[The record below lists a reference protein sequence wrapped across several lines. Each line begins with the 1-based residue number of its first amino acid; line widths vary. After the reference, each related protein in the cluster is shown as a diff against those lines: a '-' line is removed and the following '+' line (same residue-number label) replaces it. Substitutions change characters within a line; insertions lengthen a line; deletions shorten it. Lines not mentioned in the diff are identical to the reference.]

1 MRIICGTDFSKPA
14 AQAATAAAA
23 FAAQFEDSLQ
33 LVHVRE
39 GTGLAALDPGVLATL
54 TAGVAGRLGTEADR
68 LRRLG
73 AVVKEQVVTGV
84 PDEELVALSR
94 RRGARLLVLS
104 SLGRRAP
111 GRWLIGSVSERA
123 AEGAALPTLV
133 VRDAAPFTAWA
144 AGKRA
149 LKVLVAVDFTIP
161 AAAALRWVKELQRVG
176 PCDIIVAHVA
186 WPPAEQARL
195 GLDGPLSL
203 TELPPAAQ
211 QGRERELMDTV
222 REILGADAA
231 RVRVVPGW
239 GRADAALLELA
250 GQESADLV
258 VTGTRQ
264 QHGLERLAGSSVSRG
279 LLRYAPMSVVC
290 VPAPEAVAHGV
301 GALPRLQRVLATTDF
316 SVLGDRAI
324 PYAYAALVHGGVVK
338 LIHVLP
344 PWELPGPLVPHYQPG
359 RLTRAQHQQLAA
371 DSLVKLQALIPPQAA
386 ACGIVTEVEIIFGT
400 NPATAICQTA
410 EQFGADL
417 ICLGTHGRAG
427 LSAAVLGSVANAVM
441 ARSKRPLLAVPPTK
455 A

>member
-1 MRIICGTDFSKPA
+1 MR
-14 AQAATAAAA
+14 
-23 FAAQFEDSLQ
+23 FEDTLQ
-33 LVHVRE
+33 FVHVRE
-39 GTGLAALDPGVLATL
+39 GTGLAALDPDVRATL
-54 TAGVAGRLGTEADR
+54 AAGVAGRLGAEAQR

-73 AVVKEQVVTGV
+73 ATVKEQVLAGV
-84 PDEELVALSR
+84 PDEKLVELSG
-94 RRGARLLVLS
+94 RRGVRLVVVS

-111 GRWLIGSVSERA
+111 GRWLLGSVSERT
-123 AEGAALPTLV
+123 AERAVVPTLV

-149 LKVLVAVDFTIP
+149 LKVLVGVDFSV
-161 AAAALRWVKELQRVG
+161 AAGAALQWVKELQRVG

-195 GLDGPLSL
+195 GLAGTLSL
-203 TELPPAAQ
+203 TEIPPDAQ
-211 QGRERELMDTV
+211 HVLERDLTDKV
-222 REILGADAA
+222 REILGDAAA

-239 GRADAALLELA
+239 GRADAALIELA
-250 GQESADLV
+250 GQEGADLV

-264 QHGLERLAGSSVSRG
+264 QHGLERLADASVARG
-279 LLRYAPMSVVC
+279 LLRYAPMSVAC
-290 VPAPEAVAHGV
+290 VPTPEAVAHGV

-324 PYAYAALVHGGVVK
+324 PHAYAALAQGGVVK

-371 DSLVKLQALIPPQAA
+371 DSLVKLQALIPSQAA
-386 ACGIVTEVEIIFGT
+386 ACGIVTEVEIIFGKD
-400 NPATAICQTA
+400 PATAICHTA
-410 EQFGADL
+410 ERFGADL
-417 ICLGTHGRAG
+417 ICLGTHGRSG
-427 LSAAVLGSVANAVM
+427 LSAAVLGSVANGVM
-441 ARSKRPLLAVPPTK
+441 ARSKRPLLAVPAAK